1 MAAAK
6 IFAWNKKKII
16 TGTNIWEYLPVKL
29 QKKMFL
35 ALREL
40 ILTSSSTSFYSEI
53 EPSDPRAA
61 KKFICIILNIVYD
74 YQGPNKRPVGIAVT
88 IQDNTKEFEFDKTRN
103 QFMSNVSHELRTPL
117 FNIRSFIETGLTVY
131 GAS

>member
-1 MAAAK
+1 MLNLRMRAIKKINRVGYLFNKRFTSNGNSILNTNLEIILVNVAAAK

-53 EPSDPRAA
+53 ATLGPRGN
-61 KKFICIILNIVYD
+61 KRFICIILFIYL
-74 YQGPNKRPVGIAVT
+74 YG
-88 IQDNTKEFEFDKTRN
+88 
-103 QFMSNVSHELRTPL
+103 L
-117 FNIRSFIETGLTVY
+117 F
-131 GAS
+131 A